1 MAGSEANIQ
10 VRELTEI
17 AEFREAVQLQK
28 TIWGFD
34 EIDLLPVRLF
44 VVGSKIGG
52 QVFGA
57 YDLAR
62 PVGKGQ
68 MVAFL
73 LAIPGVKPGGKAY
86 LHSHMLG
93 VLEPYRNL
101 GLGRRLKLHQR
112 EQALERGFDLIEW
125 TFDPLELKN
134 AFFNIERLGAVVRR
148 FVFNQYGT
156 TSSALHGGLPTDRCI
171 AEWYIGSPRARAI
184 TAGQPFERP
193 APVARI
199 DIAGDISEI
208 RQRDPQR
215 AREIQAKAS
224 EQFALHFR
232 NGLAVTGFE
241 RSPAFGSY
249 LLGEMEA

>member
-10 VRELTEI
+10 IRELTEV
-17 AEFREAVQLQK
+17 AEFREAVALQK

-52 QVFGA
+52 QVLGA

-62 PVGKGQ
+62 PAGKGQ
-68 MVAFL
+68 MMAFL

-112 EQALERGFDLIEW
+112 EEALKRGCDLIEW

-156 TSSALHGGLPTDRCI
+156 TSSSLHGGLPTDRCI
-171 AEWYIGSPRARAI
+171 AEWYIGSPRAAAI
-184 TAGQPFERP
+184 TAGQSFAHARP
-193 APVARI
+193 VERI
-199 DIAGDISEI
+199 DIASDIGEI

-215 AREIQAKAS
+215 AKEIQAAAG
-224 EQFALHFR
+224 EQFARHFR
-232 NGLAVTGFE
+232 NGLAVIGFE
-241 RSPAFGSY
+241 RSPEWGSY
-249 LLGEMEA
+249 LLGELES